1 MRDLDKIL
9 LSIKPLSNLKHLDLY
24 DNPVAQEPNY
34 KLRVLYA
41 LPTLEIIDR
50 HKISHQEREEAIKFM
65 AGSKGKSKFQSK
77 PFSW

>member
-1 MRDLDKIL
+1 LDKVL
-9 LSIKPLSNLKHLDLY
+9 QSLKPLSNLKHLDLY

-41 LPTLEIIDR
+41 LPTLEILDR
-50 HKISHQEREEAIKFM
+50 HKISHQERKEAVKFM
-65 AGSKGKSKFQSK
+65 AGSKGKSKSSKK